1 MSANQNMRR
10 ARGIVWA
17 VALGILTLTF
27 ARAVEQTASGF
38 AFDALAG
45 GKSGR
50 VVESGSYEQPRLMF
64 LGVLA
69 DAQPI
74 IPASFLLFDFKQ
86 NLRHWPVLAGDISR
100 SPPFFAAL

>member
-1 MSANQNMRR
+1 VDFKLSIPKNTNVNPVKLPSTPNSDSTKNSMSANQNMRR

-45 GKSGR
+45 GKSG
-50 VVESGSYEQPRLMF
+50 
-64 LGVLA
+64 
-69 DAQPI
+69 
-74 IPASFLLFDFKQ
+74 
-86 NLRHWPVLAGDISR
+86 
-100 SPPFFAAL
+100 